1 MCKPAGVARSGLQDR
16 TGAAAALQRVIKHR
30 RSRTRMERR
39 AKEGDSPV
47 GETRVPLVRHLSTAG
62 LVKSRRNL
70 GGPSPKAK
78 YYLATDSELV
88 P

>member
-1 MCKPAGVARSGLQDR
+1 M
-16 TGAAAALQRVIKHR
+16 LQRVIKHR
-30 RSRTRMERR
+30 CSRTRMERR

-47 GETRVPLVRHLSTAG
+47 GETPVPLVWFLSTAG
-62 LVKSRRNL
+62 LVKSRWKP

-78 YYLATDSELV
+78 YYLVTDSELV

>member
-1 MCKPAGVARSGLQDR
+1 
-16 TGAAAALQRVIKHR
+16 
-30 RSRTRMERR
+30 MERR

-47 GETRVPLVRHLSTAG
+47 DEMTVPLVRHLSTAG
-62 LVKSRRNL
+62 PVKSRRNL

>member
-1 MCKPAGVARSGLQDR
+1 
-16 TGAAAALQRVIKHR
+16 
-30 RSRTRMERR
+30 MERR

-47 GETRVPLVRHLSTAG
+47 GETPVSLVRHLSTAG
-62 LVKSRRNL
+62 LVESRWNL

>member
-1 MCKPAGVARSGLQDR
+1 MESE
-16 TGAAAALQRVIKHR
+16 VI
-30 RSRTRMERR
+30 
-39 AKEGDSPV
+39 EGDSPV
-47 GETRVPLVRHLSTAG
+47 NEINRSFWMEFPSTAG
-62 LVKSRRNL
+62 HEKSRRKL

>member
-1 MCKPAGVARSGLQDR
+1 MESE
-16 TGAAAALQRVIKHR
+16 VI
-30 RSRTRMERR
+30 
-39 AKEGDSPV
+39 EGDNPV
-47 GETRVPLVRHLSTAG
+47 SEINRPFWTKFPSTAG
-62 LVKSRRNL
+62 HVKSCRNL